1 MEDEQS
7 QQAQQGEPNGT
18 AEAVDWEAKYNE
30 LKRHSREWEKL
41 AKQRKG
47 AADELAALKE
57 SQMSETEK
65 LQQQLADATARADAL
80 QAEKDRKQWIGE
92 VSTETG
98 VPADLLEL
106 VSAADRDDLMAKAE
120 KLADRYS
127 ATEQPT
133 VPVVLGDGKLMPAA
147 EDAIYGHTA
156 GETFRFDF
164 TYPEQFR
171 VEELSGKTAQFEI
184 KLHSVAEKTTP
195 ELNEEFA
202 RAQGYADLAAMRE
215 AVRAKKRKIHED
227 AADRAAGQE
236 LLAKA
241 GANLTVDLPEAML
254 DRTADNEMRMLE
266 QRLSRS
272 NITLEKH
279 CKNSHTTAAALR
291 AGYRDAAERNLRS
304 MLASRSIAE
313 AENITVSTLEVN
325 NEYRRLSQLQDTP
338 EADIRRVLSPDT
350 LAAALVAQKVQRFL
364 LDNADITTVMDP
376 EKE

>member
-1 MEDEQS
+1 MEQTANALPPVTLGQYKGLPVTRRVRPVTEAAVASELKSLARRHAPFCATSAPAARGMRVTLDFEGFLDGAPIPDSRMEQVTVTL
-7 QQAQQGEPNGT
+7 GT
-18 AEAVDWEAKYNE
+18 A
-30 LKRHSREWEKL
+30 
-41 AKQRKG
+41 Q
-47 AADELAALKE
+47 
-57 SQMSETEK
+57 
-65 LQQQLADATARADAL
+65 
-80 QAEKDRKQWIGE
+80 
-92 VSTETG
+92 
-98 VPADLLEL
+98 
-106 VSAADRDDLMAKAE
+106 
-120 KLADRYS
+120 
-127 ATEQPT
+127 
-133 VPVVLGDGKLMPAA
+133 LMPAA
-147 EDAIYGHTA
+147 EQAVYGHCA

>member
-1 MEDEQS
+1 M
-7 QQAQQGEPNGT
+7 
-18 AEAVDWEAKYNE
+18 
-30 LKRHSREWEKL
+30 
-41 AKQRKG
+41 
-47 AADELAALKE
+47 
-57 SQMSETEK
+57 
-65 LQQQLADATARADAL
+65 
-80 QAEKDRKQWIGE
+80 
-92 VSTETG
+92 
-98 VPADLLEL
+98 
-106 VSAADRDDLMAKAE
+106 
-120 KLADRYS
+120 
-127 ATEQPT
+127 
-133 VPVVLGDGKLMPAA
+133 
-147 EDAIYGHTA
+147 
-156 GETFRFDF
+156 
-164 TYPEQFR
+164 
-171 VEELSGKTAQFEI
+171 
-184 KLHSVAEKTTP
+184 LH
-195 ELNEEFA
+195 A
-202 RAQGYADLAAMRE
+202 RAQFTPLLGIGSAHYRAHMRI
-215 AVRAKKRKIHED
+215 AV
-227 AADRAAGQE
+227 
-236 LLAKA
+236 KA

-272 NITLEKH
+272 NITREKH

>member
-1 MEDEQS
+1 MGNKSRYKSSSIFDMQFITSSISTTLVLLLLGLVVFFVLTAHNLSVYVRENISFSILISDDMKEADILKLQKKLNQEPFVKQS
-7 QQAQQGEPNGT
+7 EYIS
-18 AEAVDWEAKYNE
+18 K
-30 LKRHSREWEKL
+30 
-41 AKQRKG
+41 KQ
-47 AADELAALKE
+47 ALKE
-57 SQMSETEK
+57 QTEAMGTDPEEF
-65 LQQQLADATARADAL
+65 LGYNPFTASL
-80 QAEKDRKQWIGE
+80 
-92 VSTETG
+92 
-98 VPADLLEL
+98 
-106 VSAADRDDLMAKAE
+106 
-120 KLADRYS
+120 
-127 ATEQPT
+127 
-133 VPVVLGDGKLMPAA
+133 
-147 EDAIYGHTA
+147 
-156 GETFRFDF
+156 
-164 TYPEQFR
+164 
-171 VEELSGKTAQFEI
+171 EI